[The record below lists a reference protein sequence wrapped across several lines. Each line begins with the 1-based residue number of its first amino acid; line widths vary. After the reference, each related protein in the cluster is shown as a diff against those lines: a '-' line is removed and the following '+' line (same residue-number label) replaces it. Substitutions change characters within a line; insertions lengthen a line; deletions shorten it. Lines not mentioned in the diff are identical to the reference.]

1 LRTHKK
7 ENEKG
12 EWGIGEEFSVPETG
26 WVENGGLPDS
36 PLLIS
41 SRVANSVKIDG
52 STEGIGSGTKR
63 DRFGV
68 STDLSNKADSEA
80 HL

>member
-52 STEGIGSGTKR
+52 ST
-63 DRFGV
+63 
-68 STDLSNKADSEA
+68 
-80 HL
+80 

>member
-1 LRTHKK
+1 LRTYKK

-12 EWGIGEEFSVPETG
+12 EWGIGEESSVPETG

-52 STEGIGSGTKR
+52 ST
-63 DRFGV
+63 
-68 STDLSNKADSEA
+68 
-80 HL
+80 